1 MLIYEFTGMVKV
13 HIETYGCTMNQ
24 ADSDIMR
31 GIISQ
36 KHQISEEVEDDADI
50 VVLNTCG
57 VIDFTE
63 RKILR
68 RIEELKPSKKV
79 VVAGCLPKISGERI
93 KEVSDV
99 VVGTNVYDIDKAI
112 ESAVKG
118 ESISLVNKA
127 DADKA
132 GLCSLKRRLNNNSIA
147 IVSISEGCLGHCTF
161 CATRKARGKLKSF
174 SIENIVKEIQEVVE
188 QGFKEIQLT
197 SQDTGA
203 YGLDKNEYSLP
214 KLLSAISELDGDFR
228 VRVGMMNPGHALNN
242 IDELIDVF
250 KSEKMYKFLHVP
262 VQSGD
267 NKILDD
273 MGRNHTAEDFKQFV
287 SRFRKSFKDVM
298 ISTDIIIGF
307 PTEDEGSFH
316 KSYELIKEVEPQI
329 VNITRYSPRHGTSS
343 YRLKDIPD
351 WIKKERSRK
360 LTRLCKQISYS
371 TNRRFLGNE
380 QQVLATRNGKNGTIL
395 SRTDSYRPVIL
406 KKGEIGKFYEV
417 KIADFAEN
425 YLIGKIID
433 SA

>member
-1 MLIYEFTGMVKV
+1 MVKV

-36 KHQISEEVEDDADI
+36 KHELAEEGEEDADI

-68 RIEELKPSKKV
+68 RIEELKPDKKV
-79 VVAGCLPKISGERI
+79 VVAGCLPKISREKI
-93 KEVSDV
+93 ESVSDA
-99 VVGTNVYDIDKAI
+99 VVGTNVCDIEKAI
-112 ESAVKG
+112 ESAIKG
-118 ESISLVNKA
+118 ENVSLLSKA
-127 DADKA
+127 DVDKA
-132 GLCSLKRRLNNNSIA
+132 GLCNLKQRLTNNAIA

-161 CATRKARGKLKSF
+161 CATRRARGKLKSF
-174 SIENIVKEIQEVVE
+174 SIENIVNEVEEAVK

-203 YGLDKNEYSLP
+203 YGLDKNMYSLP
-214 KLLSAISELDGDFR
+214 DLLWAISEIDGDFR
-228 VRVGMMNPGHALNN
+228 VRVGMMNPEHALNN
-242 IDELIDVF
+242 IDDLMKAF
-250 KSEKMYKFLHVP
+250 KNEKIYKFLHVP

-267 NKILDD
+267 NRILED
-273 MGRNHTAEDFKQFV
+273 MGRDHTAEDFEQV
-287 SRFRKSFKDVM
+287 ISYFRKSFKDVLV
-298 ISTDIIIGF
+298 STDIIVGF

-316 KSYELIKEVEPQI
+316 QSYELIRKVEPQI
-329 VNITRYSPRHGTSS
+329 VNITRYSPRYGTSS
-343 YRLKDIPD
+343 YRLKDIPH

-371 TNRRFLGNE
+371 TNRRFVGSDH
-380 QQVLATRNGKNGTIL
+380 QVLTTRNGKNSTIL

-406 KKGEIGKFYEV
+406 QKAEIGEFYKVKITDFAQNYLVGEIV
-417 KIADFAEN
+417 
-425 YLIGKIID
+425 D